1 MHAPVSVSRLFDIPS
16 YQLQTYDLPAAFI
29 TKTSR
34 GWESL
39 PTREYVDQTNQMSR
53 GLLKLGVQP
62 NDKVAVIA
70 STNRAEWNIC
80 DIGILQVG
88 AQNVPLYPTISK
100 EDYAYILNHSEACY
114 CFVSDQEV
122 LDKLNEIREET
133 SLKGVFTF
141 DEIANERNWQEVLKL
156 GEDASEQPQVEA
168 LKATIAADD
177 VATII
182 YTSGTTGKP
191 KGVMLSHDNLVSN
204 VLALGKR
211 LPLTHGKDT
220 ALSFLPLCHVFERMV
235 IYLYQYSGIS
245 VTYAESQEKLIDNV
259 NQAKPQIMTSVP
271 RLYEKVYERI
281 LQRGQALSGVKRR
294 LFYWAVN
301 LGLRY
306 EPYRANGWG
315 YALQLGIAR
324 KLIFSKWRKA
334 LGGNMKIM
342 VSGGAALEPNLLRIF
357 AAAGLPIMEGYGLTE
372 TSPVIAV
379 NDIQHGG
386 FNIGTVGRVIEQVEV
401 KIADNGEVL
410 VKGPNVMK
418 GYYKD
423 EAKTAEVFTE
433 RYFHTGDIGEV
444 DADGLLRITGR
455 IKEIFKTSGGKYVAP
470 TKIENL
476 LKQSSFIEQAMV
488 VGEGEKMPAVIIQP
502 NFEFVAD
509 WASQQGIAHTE
520 PKELVGNPALREKMQ
535 EEISQINA
543 QLGQW
548 EQVKRFEM
556 TDEVWSIADG
566 QLTAKM
572 SMKREAILE
581 RYADLYRKLYA
592 EHA

>member
-1 MHAPVSVSRLFDIPS
+1 MDSTSSITRLFDIPAF
-16 YQLQTYDLPAAFI
+16 QLRTYPLAAAFI
-29 TKTSR
+29 TKSAQ
-34 GWESL
+34 GWEALSS
-39 PTREYVDQTNQMSR
+39 REYVDQAHQLSR
-53 GLLKLGVQP
+53 GLLALGVQP
-62 NDKVAVIA
+62 HDKVAIIS

-80 DIGILQVG
+80 DIGILQIG
-88 AQNVPLYPTISK
+88 AQTVPLYPTISK
-100 EDYAYILNHSEACY
+100 EDYAYILHHSEACY

-122 LDKLNEIREET
+122 LDKVNEIRDAT
-133 SLKGVFTF
+133 HLKGVFTF
-141 DEIANERNWQEVLKL
+141 DDIPTERSWREVLAL
-156 GEDASEQPQVEA
+156 GAKETGQPRVEA
-168 LKATIAADD
+168 LKASIAPQD

-211 LPLTHGKDT
+211 LPLVHGKDT

-235 IYLYQYSGIS
+235 IYLYQYAGIS
-245 VTYAESQEKLIDNV
+245 VTYAESQEKLIDNI
-259 NQAKPQIMTSVP
+259 NYARPQIMTSVP

-281 LQRGQALSGVKRR
+281 VQRGQALQGVKRA
-294 LFYWAVN
+294 LFFWALR

-315 YALQLGIAR
+315 YALKLGLAR
-324 KLIFSKWRKA
+324 ALIFSKWQKA

-379 NDIQHGG
+379 NDLQHRG
-386 FNIGTVGRVIEQVEV
+386 FKIGTVGRVIDRVEV

-410 VKGPNVMK
+410 VQGPNVMV
-418 GYYKD
+418 GYYK
-423 EAKTAEVFTE
+423 EEEKTAEVFTGQ
-433 RYFHTGDIGEV
+433 YFHTGDIGTLDE
-444 DADGLLRITGR
+444 AGFLKITGR

-476 LKQSSFIEQAMV
+476 LKQSAFVEQAMV
-488 VGEGEKMPAVIIQP
+488 VGEGEKMPAAIIQP
-502 NFEFVAD
+502 NFEVVTAWATEQNLIYADLKMLVA
-509 WASQQGIAHTE
+509 H
-520 PKELVGNPALREKMQ
+520 PALRERVQ
-535 EEISQINA
+535 AEIDPINA
-543 QLGQW
+543 QLGHW

-556 TDEVWSIADG
+556 THEVWSIADG

-572 SMKREAILE
+572 SMKREAIRQ
-581 RYADLYRKLYA
+581 RYADLYRRLYTDPN
-592 EHA
+592 